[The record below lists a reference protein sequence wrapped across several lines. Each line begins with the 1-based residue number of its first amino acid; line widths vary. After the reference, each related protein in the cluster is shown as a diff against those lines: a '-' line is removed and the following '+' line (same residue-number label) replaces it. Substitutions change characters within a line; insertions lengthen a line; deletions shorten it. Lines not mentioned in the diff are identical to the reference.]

1 MKIACSGVLTFRSG
15 ATVASP
21 TPLWQIAGRPA
32 ATRSSTLW
40 GWLAARYTPASGSG
54 GRGHRRA
61 FNREVAARP
70 PVKPIAQLAVDHRGS
85 AANFGAESEASPGS
99 MTVYGL

>member
-1 MKIACSGVLTFRSG
+1 
-15 ATVASP
+15 
-21 TPLWQIAGRPA
+21 
-32 ATRSSTLW
+32 
-40 GWLAARYTPASGSG
+40 
-54 GRGHRRA
+54 
-61 FNREVAARP
+61 VAARP